1 MTKDDEKL
9 AKILIVED
17 EKSISDELAIL
28 LRNAGYDTAV
38 IEDFTDTEAQIQRIM
53 PDLILLDIGLPV
65 RDGYRICMELRKT
78 SQVPVIFITG
88 RNTSMD
94 ELRALT
100 LGGDDFIS
108 KPYDLPVLLARIQAL
123 LRRSGHVEKDTMA
136 ANGLTL
142 SLPKGEIEHGARRAD
157 ITKNEAKILSCLMK
171 TPDKI
176 VSRSDLIEYLWDNQ
190 VYIDDNTLSVNVTR
204 LRGKLN
210 DIGLPDYIKTKRGLG
225 YKI

>member
-1 MTKDDEKL
+1 M

-28 LRNAGYDTAV
+28 LQNAGYDTAV
-38 IEDFTDTEAQIQRIM
+38 IEEFEDTEAQIRRTM
-53 PDLILLDIGLPV
+53 PDLILLDVGLPGQ
-65 RDGYRICMELRKT
+65 DGYRICMELRKT
-78 SQVPVIFITG
+78 SQVPVIFVTS

-94 ELRALT
+94 ELRALS

-108 KPYDLPVLLARIQAL
+108 KPYDLPILLARIQVL
-123 LRRSGHVEKDTMA
+123 LRRSGQIGQGTLS

-142 SLPKGEIEHGARRAD
+142 SLSKGEIEHDRWCVD

-171 TPDKI
+171 TPGKI
-176 VSRSDLIEYLWDNQ
+176 VSRPDLIEYLWNNQ